1 MGIIID
7 TKPYLLYETIGMLV
21 KHINRISMLD
31 VQQTLQPF
39 YKDGMG
45 EIWNRRLECLEGI
58 IAQVCQDVDREDA
71 EFQYFFSRREIG
83 KGNGETAL
91 ALMMTWPF
99 CEHGNHTLEG
109 EARLLKDSWRKI
121 QAKGYRLRSGM
132 FGLSFLPRE
141 ADQPQPSLFRQVY
154 DLGLV
159 GDFAMEILNVLQDFD
174 SQMDRLVRLIAPYG
188 RRLEEKLQEN
198 AWLTESL
205 GEYWHQQFQ
214 HMTPEEFWVSSTV
227 DRKPLPILPQRRVCF
242 SLFLSSVVECEV
254 EDSLLHPGESH
265 FVFGSAIVVGCA
277 QRMFGRDLDH
287 MSAAFRV
294 LGDRN
299 RLKLLL
305 RLAEGRGYCQQLAL
319 DAQCNTGNMSRNL
332 TALSKCGFLKQEQEQ
347 SRTYYTTD
355 LAGIKKLFRGFV
367 ELLERR
373 AKS

>member
-21 KHINRISMLD
+21 KYINRISMLD
-31 VQQTLQPF
+31 VQQTIQPF
-39 YKDGMG
+39 YKGGMG
-45 EIWNRRLECLEGI
+45 EIWNRRLECLQEMVD
-58 IAQVCQDVDREDA
+58 QVCQDVDREDA

-83 KGNGETAL
+83 KGNGETTL

-99 CEHGNHTLEG
+99 CEHGDHTLEG
-109 EARLLKDSWRKI
+109 EAQLLKDSWRKI

-214 HMTPEEFWVSSTV
+214 NMTPEEFWVSSTV
-227 DRKPLPILPQRRVCF
+227 DRKPLPIHPQRRVCF
-242 SLFLSSVVECEV
+242 SLFLSTVLECEV